1 MRQLNRLQSIVML
14 AGAFLMVAGA
24 GLYVVGIHTATP
36 WVFTVGAI
44 AFAVMQMQQTYEGRN
59 HTIQRLRRIMTIG
72 DVLFILSAL
81 LMLEDSYSRVL
92 LPLFTSYM
100 ENGYYQYVTY
110 INNNWVILLLIAAVL
125 EIYTTHRISHELDKE
140 AKKL

>member
-1 MRQLNRLQSIVML
+1 
-14 AGAFLMVAGA
+14 MVAGA

-44 AFAVMQMQQTYEGRN
+44 AFAVMQMQQTYDGRN

-81 LMLEDSYSRVL
+81 LMLEDSYRVL

>member
-44 AFAVMQMQQTYEGRN
+44 AFAVIQMQQTYDGRN

-81 LMLEDSYSRVL
+81 LMLEDSYRVL

>member
-44 AFAVMQMQQTYEGRN
+44 AFAVMQMQQTYDGRN

-81 LMLEDSYSRVL
+81 LMLEDSYRVL